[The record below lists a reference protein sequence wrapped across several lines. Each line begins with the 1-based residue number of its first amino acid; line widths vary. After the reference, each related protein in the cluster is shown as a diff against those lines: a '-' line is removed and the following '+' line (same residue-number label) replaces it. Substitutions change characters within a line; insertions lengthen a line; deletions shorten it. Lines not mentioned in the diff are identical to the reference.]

1 IRRTSDHRMGR
12 KTLVA
17 EYEVARKAWKFRLV
31 QTLLVHVCQLPHW
44 PHPTALKNHSHPMPP
59 PTSQKTMTTRPTNP
73 THLAFKV
80 GAAAPARKRCSAVEV
95 QNEKKAKAARAAEAE
110 EVRKAKV
117 QKLADLEDRM
127 VVEENTMD
135 ITPRPQRPLPRRC
148 VDLQRTEMNI
158 GASLDGCEGIEDD
171 SDLIDGD
178 FTQVSGDDTDL
189 EEDARPPAQKKA
201 KVTNPRHDEV
211 ERAHKLIG
219 SDGRE
224 KGGARP
230 SDARP
235 YVDARHIM
243 IKRVSL
249 IGTQPWPKGTDKL
262 KLYKTR
268 DSASF
273 VFSFSLC
280 PQIRC

>member
-1 IRRTSDHRMGR
+1 MRRTGDHRMGG
-12 KTLVA
+12 KTPVA
-17 EYEVARKAWKFRLV
+17 EYEAARKVWKFRLV
-31 QTLLVHVCQLPHW
+31 QTLLVRVYQLPRW

-73 THLAFKV
+73 AHLAFKV
-80 GAAAPARKRCSAVEV
+80 GAAAPARKCHSAVEV
-95 QNEKKAKAARAAEAE
+95 QNEK
-110 EVRKAKV
+110 KAKV

-135 ITPRPQRPLPRRC
+135 ITPRPQCPLPRRRM
-148 VDLQRTEMNI
+148 DLQCTETNI

-178 FTQVSGDDTDL
+178 FAQVSGDDTDL
-189 EEDARPPAQKKA
+189 KEDARPPAQKKA

-211 ERAHKLIG
+211 ERACKSIG

-235 YVDARHIM
+235 YVDACHIM
-243 IKRVSL
+243 MKRVSP
-249 IGTQPWPKGTDKL
+249 IGTQPWPMGTYKL

-280 PQIRC
+280 PQIHC